1 MSLSTNVNE
10 KAALISAIAHE
21 EVPVQIACKLEQR
34 ERQLRGTGSSKEA
47 DMR

>member
-34 ERQLRGTGSSKEA
+34 KRQLRGASPSNEA